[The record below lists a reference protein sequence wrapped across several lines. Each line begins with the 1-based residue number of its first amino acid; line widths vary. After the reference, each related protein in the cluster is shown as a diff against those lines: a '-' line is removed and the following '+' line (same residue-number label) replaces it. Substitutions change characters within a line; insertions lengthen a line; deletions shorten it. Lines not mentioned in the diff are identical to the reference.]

1 MNHRSHIP
9 GKTVCTSPKTAN
21 VPKKGLGGPVRF
33 DQIYCSLY
41 EWNVA
46 TGERMHEVN
55 NLFLFFASFSLSPHP
70 SLKLFTFIYDKH
82 R

>member
-1 MNHRSHIP
+1 MNNRSHFP

-55 NLFLFFASFSLSPHP
+55 ILYFCSLPSLLFLPIPASNSLQ
-70 SLKLFTFIYDKH
+70 
-82 R
+82 